1 MSSKKHLSKAK
12 WISIAV
18 VVAGFA
24 APTAQAHYSST
35 DGQSL
40 NSSSSGLT
48 QAYQLQADQ
57 ARLHRSGVVYAARD
71 VSSGVQ
77 VIADRPD
84 FKPNPALDRGVQI
97 IADRPDFKVNPASQ
111 GVEIVTDRPDFK
123 VNPASQGVGIV
134 TDRPDFK
141 PNPALEARKVS
152 QPSSGS
158 DTVNWRNGGIAGSMG
173 LALLLLAAGTMY
185 STRRRDRGHIAT
197 A

>member
-111 GVEIVTDRPDFK
+111 GV
-123 VNPASQGVGIV
+123 GIV